1 MGIVA
6 GATAIIGT
14 ILAILTFYFST
25 YLPYINGQNTPAT
38 ETFTPVL
45 EAIPNAKAQH
55 NIKSGLTP
63 QSGTDTQSGTDPLAA
78 EIISSDTQGVVPAT
92 FQFRA
97 DVAGGTEPYTYSW
110 DFDDD
115 SGEEINEQTVSHT
128 FEDTGTYN
136 VDLTVRDSRDQM
148 VSDSI
153 EINVDVPPPEDQD
166 NDEYTAAQGDCDD
179 NDPNVN
185 PGAIEIPGNDI
196 DDNCDGNLDEQTD
209 GDGGDADDE
218 GDGDN
223 GITDTTPL
231 ETTVPSN
238 DSS

>member
-6 GATAIIGT
+6 GGTAIIGT

-25 YLPYINGQNTPAT
+25 YLPYINGDNTAAT

-55 NIKSGLTP
+55 DTKPDPTPPSKPDSLTV
-63 QSGTDTQSGTDPLAA
+63 

-97 DVAGGTEPYTYSW
+97 DVTGGTEPYTYSW
-110 DFDDD
+110 NFGDGG
-115 SGEEINEQTVSHT
+115 SEESNEQAVSHT
-128 FEDTGTYN
+128 FEDADTYN
-136 VDLTVRDSRDQM
+136 VDLTVRDSGDQM

-153 EINVDVPPPEDQD
+153 EMNVDEVSEPEDQD
-166 NDEYTAAQGDCDD
+166 EDGYTVAQGDCDD
-179 NDPNVN
+179 SDPNVN

-196 DDNCDGNLDEQTD
+196 DDNCDGNVDEQTD
-209 GDGGDADDE
+209 ADG

-223 GITDTTPL
+223 GGDGEDGITDTTPL

-238 DSS
+238 VSS